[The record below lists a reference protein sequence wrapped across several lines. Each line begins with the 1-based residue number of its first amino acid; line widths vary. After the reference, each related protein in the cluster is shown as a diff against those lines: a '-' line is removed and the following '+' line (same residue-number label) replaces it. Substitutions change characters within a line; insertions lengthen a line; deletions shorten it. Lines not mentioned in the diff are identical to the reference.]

1 MRLGVIQMMAPRVN
15 VMRLERMLNSVDEC
29 GVRATDVGAAALARE
44 R

>member
-1 MRLGVIQMMAPRVN
+1 MRRGVFQMTVPRVN

-29 GVRATDVGAAALARE
+29 GVRAADVGAAALARE